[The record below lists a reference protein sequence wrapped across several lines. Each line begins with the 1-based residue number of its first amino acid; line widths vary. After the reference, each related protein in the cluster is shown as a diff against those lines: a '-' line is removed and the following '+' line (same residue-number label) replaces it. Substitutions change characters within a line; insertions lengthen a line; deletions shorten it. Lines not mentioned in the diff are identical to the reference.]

1 MLKKILRSTFILIL
15 IIFITFIFS
24 REISNLHFLTKE
36 NDKILERIDT
46 LEIQND
52 DYKDKIEA
60 IKNDNKYIETIVR
73 EELGM
78 IKKGE
83 KIYKFDN

>member
-1 MLKKILRSTFILIL
+1 MIL
-15 IIFITFIFS
+15 IIFISFIFS
-24 REISNLHFLTKE
+24 REISHLHFLTKE
-36 NDKILERIDT
+36 NDKILERIET

-60 IKNDNKYIETIVR
+60 IKNDNKYIEKIVR

-78 IKKGE
+78 IKKDE